1 MSSHQ
6 GPGLFWGLLLAGVLF
21 IFFSI
26 SSFPKTLLLLFLCV
40 CRCVCIQWAIHHL
53 AEEGAA
59 CPEIGPSGRTLDLE
73 SRNHDET
80 SGGKETREG
89 QTRADEK
96 AAERGDCLSLPPE
109 MRRERWKHFDRY
121 SNCRGNFS
129 VTSCRA

>member
-40 CRCVCIQWAIHHL
+40 CRCVYIQSAIHHL

-73 SRNHDET
+73 SRNHDEA
-80 SGGKETREG
+80 SGGKETRG
-89 QTRADEK
+89 TNMS
-96 AAERGDCLSLPPE
+96 G
-109 MRRERWKHFDRY
+109 
-121 SNCRGNFS
+121 
-129 VTSCRA
+129 

>member
-40 CRCVCIQWAIHHL
+40 CRCVYIQSAIHHL

-73 SRNHDET
+73 SRNHDEA
-80 SGGKETREG
+80 SGGKRNKG
-89 QTRADEK
+89 DK
-96 AAERGDCLSLPPE
+96 HER
-109 MRRERWKHFDRY
+109 MRRLLKEATVCSSRNEAGKMETF
-121 SNCRGNFS
+121 
-129 VTSCRA
+129 